1 MILRTVVLN
10 EHLVWNIRFK
20 NSGFQMASYR
30 CYYLTELGRG
40 MSIPIPY
47 RDCRYC
53 NVSKPLS

>member
-10 EHLVWNIRFK
+10 EHLVWNIWFK

-47 RDCRYC
+47 KVETVVIAMFQ
-53 NVSKPLS
+53 NL